1 MGTNR
6 RLALMIDGDN
16 AQAALLPQMLAEVS
30 KYGVM
35 TIRRVY
41 GDWTEANMKSWKDVL
56 HSYALQPVQQ
66 FRYTQGKNA
75 TDSALIIDA
84 MDIIYTADVNG
95 VCIVSS
101 DSDYTRLAT
110 RIREKNLFV
119 MGIGKNITPP
129 SFVNACDIFVH
140 TENLQPIGDI
150 DLKTEPA
157 ASDKTAISDTTPKKK
172 VATNTKTATTSA
184 QSKNLKKLKG
194 LMRTAFD
201 SAVQEDGWA
210 TLAAMGDFLRKLDPS
225 FDSRTYGRK
234 SLSQLVADLP
244 DFIEL
249 KKDKTNQG
257 GVYIRLK

>member
-75 TDSALIIDA
+75 TDSALIIDT

-119 MGIGKNITPP
+119 IGIGKGITPP
-129 SFVNACDIFVH
+129 AFVNACDVFVY
-140 TENLQPIGDI
+140 TENLQPVSEVDI
-150 DLKTEPA
+150 KTEP
-157 ASDKTAISDTTPKKK
+157 STPGKTTKKKTAETSAKDT
-172 VATNTKTATTSA
+172 ATSA
-184 QSKNLKKLKG
+184 QLKNLKKLKS

-210 TLAAMGDFLRKLDPS
+210 HLGAMGDFLRKLDPS